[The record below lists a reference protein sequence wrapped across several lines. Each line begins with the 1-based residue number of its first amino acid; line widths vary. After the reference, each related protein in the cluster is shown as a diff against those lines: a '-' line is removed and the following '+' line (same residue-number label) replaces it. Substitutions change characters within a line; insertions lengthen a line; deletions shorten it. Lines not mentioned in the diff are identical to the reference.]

1 MSVVLVLFLMWV
13 APGVLLAPVFAWLI
27 LTRPE
32 SRHQIEIARL
42 PELIDRPVHHSP
54 AAAEAL
60 ELDQPDRT
68 LSPGRS
74 AIRRQ
79 SSMAIPKR
87 ASKPSVAA

>member
-1 MSVVLVLFLMWV
+1 MSVVLVLFLMWIT
-13 APGVLLAPVFAWLI
+13 PGVLLAPVFAWLI

-32 SRHQIEIARL
+32 SRHQIETEKL
-42 PELIDRPVHHSP
+42 PEVIDRPVHHSP

-60 ELDQPDRT
+60 KLDQPEHY

-79 SSMAIPKR
+79 SSMALPKR